1 MEGWTHEW
9 SRSPVKGPCTQVQR
23 TLARKERLLRAA
35 ERVLLRGGV
44 QALSLD
50 AVAREAKTSKGGLL
64 HHFRSKPR
72 LLEALLEDVIGQVHD
87 ELVGLAQADP
97 DPSRRHVRAYLNALA
112 GPARNGCGSG
122 GTVVAALLSDPA
134 SRERWRVF
142 SDRWLEPDL
151 VGTDPAR
158 ARAIRMLA
166 EGAWLTLAVGLL
178 PADDTDKEATVKC
191 LFELIRF

>member
-9 SRSPVKGPCTQVQR
+9 SRSPVKGPCTQAQR

-35 ERVLLRGGV
+35 ERVLLRSGMH
-44 QALSLD
+44 ALSLD
-50 AVAREAKTSKGGLL
+50 AVAREANTSKGGLL

-87 ELVGLAQADP
+87 DLVGLAQADP
-97 DPSRRHVRAYLNALA
+97 DPCGRHVRAYLHAVA
-112 GPARNGCGSG
+112 GPAGNGCCNG

-151 VGTDPAR
+151 IGTEPAR

-166 EGAWLTLAVGLL
+166 EGAWLTLAVGLQ
-178 PADDTDKEATVKC
+178 PVDATDREATVKC
-191 LFELIRF
+191 LFELIRL